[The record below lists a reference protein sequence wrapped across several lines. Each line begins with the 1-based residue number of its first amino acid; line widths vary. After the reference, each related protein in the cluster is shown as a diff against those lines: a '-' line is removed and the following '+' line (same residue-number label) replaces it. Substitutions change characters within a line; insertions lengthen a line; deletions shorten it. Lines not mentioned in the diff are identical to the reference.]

1 MIDLGFGSR
10 NSCLLLFGA
19 DLGTDYREVETRMP
33 SLLVGKQPGD
43 IDCLYGI
50 LDFLH
55 HRVVSGITDL
65 SDVKQ
70 AVFRIKI
77 QSRPC

>member
-1 MIDLGFGSR
+1 M
-10 NSCLLLFGA
+10 LLFGA

-43 IDCLYGI
+43 VDCSYGR

-55 HRVVSGITDL
+55 HMVVSGITDL
-65 SDVKQ
+65 SDVEE
-70 AVFRIKI
+70 AVLRIEI